1 MQRCGW
7 VAGATLVFLSLVLYV
22 PFLRNLSH
30 FSPLHPDD
38 IVLCLA
44 AGVLSVAWF
53 EGLKLIDR
61 RRRK

>member
-1 MQRCGW
+1 M
-7 VAGATLVFLSLVLYV
+7 FLSLVLYV